1 MRKHLHSDLG
11 PECFPLFL
19 AWVRLQLVE
28 FFEFFR
34 LLLARTRPGF
44 ARHRALRFKQVLG
57 LGFAG
62 VEEGVLL
69 LLLLQWVRGRKRLR
83 G

>member
-1 MRKHLHSDLG
+1 MRKHLHSDLD
-11 PECFPLFL
+11 PEGFPLFL
-19 AWVRLQLVE
+19 AWMRLQLVE
-28 FFEFFR
+28 FFQFFR
-34 LLLARTRPGF
+34 LLLARSRSGL
-44 ARHRALRFKQVLG
+44 ALHRALRFKQVLG

-69 LLLLQWVRGRKRLR
+69 LLLQWVHGRHRLR